1 MSKEA
6 KRADML
12 DAVLIGSAALAKYAG
27 MTTEEAAE
35 NLAAVPGFTT
45 AEVLAATIED
55 LEAMN
60 MEVFAGEEAPEGSGG
75 WKIADDGCADW
86 AVNKIAEERA
96 ELARMEELAE
106 AQIARIEE
114 KLAAARK
121 RCENGTRFLTGK
133 LAEYF
138 ATVPH
143 RQSKGKTQ
151 ETYQLL
157 SGTLKLKKGGVSMK
171 QDDAKLL
178 EFLKA
183 SGQSEYI
190 KVTES
195 PKWGDFKKRLVIQ
208 GTDVVDAETGEL
220 VEGVQLIEKPDTFT
234 VDI

>member
-12 DAVLIGSAALAKYAG
+12 DAVLIGSAALAEYAG

-35 NLAAVPGFTT
+35 NMAAVPGFTT

-60 MEVFAGEEAPEGSGG
+60 MEVFAGEDVPDGSGG

-143 RQSKGKTQ
+143 KKTKTQ
-151 ETYQLL
+151 ETYRLL
-157 SGTLKLKKGGVSMK
+157 SGTLKMKLGGVSMK

-208 GTDVVDAETGEL
+208 GADVVDAETGEL